1 MLIELDKTSIIHLMT
16 TAVVASSSYL
26 WRERT
31 RFGKMVDDDV
41 TPEHEIVDA
50 KTSPYKRHRVMLY
63 YVRLEGPE

>member
-1 MLIELDKTSIIHLMT
+1 
-16 TAVVASSSYL
+16 
-26 WRERT
+26 
-31 RFGKMVDDDV
+31 MVDDDV